1 MSTTRRADGS
11 WAQIHVRFKE
21 TPRKWKEE
29 TVDLLKENELQA
41 ILKYVLLSGG
51 ETGREMLKPFNMAQ
65 LSTRVF
71 WSIARLYDGDVAAG
85 IADLVPDEDWSFLD
99 IRTRAMSKK
108 AVEAKANEEEYK
120 LWKQGRSQRGHKS
133 PPEQPNPVAG
143 RKTEAKSRA
152 AADKAMKPDAISVDS
167 SDEEEVKQEAAESKL
182 KTGRTGGCDALD
194 DELMQIAGAPI
205 AEWLQKAGMTTRKEL
220 ADASSGSAMR
230 ALVNPLDSCAQ
241 TLQDTIEKL
250 INEAR
255 LDEVNDWMVEIVG
268 DADLVGRLELQKLGT
283 PADLLTTPNDL
294 ILQAVSSTV
303 EISIQ
308 VIESWQKHAKRL
320 VDQHPWLVEWRTL

>member
-1 MSTTRRADGS
+1 MSNSFETEETSTTRRADGS
-11 WAQIHVRFKE
+11 WAQMHVRFKE

-99 IRTRAMSKK
+99 I
-108 AVEAKANEEEYK
+108 
-120 LWKQGRSQRGHKS
+120 
-133 PPEQPNPVAG
+133 
-143 RKTEAKSRA
+143 
-152 AADKAMKPDAISVDS
+152 
-167 SDEEEVKQEAAESKL
+167 L

-194 DELMQIAGAPI
+194 DELVQIAGAPI

-220 ADASSGSAMR
+220 ADASSGSAMH

-308 VIESWQKHAKRL
+308 VVESWQKHAARL